1 MVHRQNRVNNLID
14 VLFTGMIIYII
25 VSTILRKK
33 EDKKKTINNYNCNKE
48 IKTVYSNKKKRY
60 YINRCIAK
68 QLLKDNYEEDD
79 IIEKDDGVCIETEI
93 DKPVYIIYNNKL
105 IRYSNICFANNH
117 GFYEAEQIK
126 LEFKW
131 FDNIDR
137 YEKLCYDGVNY
148 INIHHLWLLNGNTIE
163 ASKIKFDT
171 TCSISCIQIY
181 RPVEVILKNQEN
193 KIVYKQQYSNDC
205 VARANG
211 FWFDTNDKIKN
222 DSHINLEIKE
232 KIIIFNQN

>member
-1 MVHRQNRVNNLID
+1 MAYRRTRFNNLVNII
-14 VLFTGMIIYII
+14 FACMIIYVIL
-25 VSTILRKK
+25 STMLRKK
-33 EDKKKTINNYNCNKE
+33 EDKKKTINNYNCNKH

-79 IIEKDDGVCIETEI
+79 IIEKDDGVCIEI
-93 DKPVYIIYNNKL
+93 DKPVYIIYNDKL
-105 IRYSNICFANNH
+105 IRYSNDCVANNH
-117 GFYEAEQIK
+117 GFYESEQIK

-137 YEKLCYDGVNY
+137 YEKLCYNGVNY
-148 INIHHLWLLNGNTIE
+148 INIHHLWLLNGDTIKI
-163 ASKIKFDT
+163 SKIKFDT
-171 TCSISCIQIY
+171 TCSISCIKIY
-181 RPVEVILKNQEN
+181 KPVEVVLKNQEN
-193 KIVYKQQYSNDC
+193 KIVYKQQYSNEC

-211 FWFDTNDKIKN
+211 FWFDAYDKIKN

-232 KIIIFNQN
+232 KNIIF